1 MKPTKGVAVAA
12 SLRAVSRALSS
23 GFLAG
28 MPLARGTASLLLE
41 LIALAADALCNG
53 VTDQQLLERLRGAKA
68 IDTAA
73 DDAELDEAI
82 GRMPKA
88 DEPDHVESLV
98 DNLSLDGPTTRQS
111 RPPR

>member
-1 MKPTKGVAVAA
+1 MNKSSCAS
-12 SLRAVSRALSS
+12 SLRALARALSK
-23 GFLAG
+23 GFLQG
-28 MPLARGTASLLLE
+28 FPLAAGTTSFVLE
-41 LIALAADALCNG
+41 MLALAADALDSG
-53 VTDQQLLERLRGAKA
+53 VTEQELLERLRGAKA

-73 DDAELDEAI
+73 DDAALDEAI